1 MDYESFGEYVT
12 HARKQH
18 GYSIRQLAKRLGVE
32 PSTISRLE
40 TGARLLPQPD
50 RLIALIENLDLDV
63 VTAVSLLEP
72 YQRLTQATLPALAD
86 YLRAKYHMRRKDIA
100 ELTRHAHKLGYDTEN
115 DNRPEWRTTS

>member
-1 MDYESFGEYVT
+1 MDHESFGEYVT

-18 GYSIRQLAKRLGVE
+18 GYSIRQLAQRLGVE

-50 RLIALIENLDLDV
+50 LFISLIENLDLDA

-86 YLRAKYHMRRKDIA
+86 YLGTKYHMRRKDIA
-100 ELTRHAHKLGYDTEN
+100 ELTRHAHELGYDTEN
-115 DNRPEWRTTS
+115 EK